1 MGSSCGCV
9 SFHGVFVYI
18 RVLTMLS
25 LISNNNVVL
34 SIINFE
40 CFKNTNLIAV
50 LFLSKK
56 NSLEKQ
62 TQRESFICWFILQM
76 PFKPELGLGWS
87 LESRTQ
93 DIFSPSPTCTG
104 SSSTV
109 SQGHS
114 FAGIQSRESK
124 PDTLNGVLT
133 CVLIMRRK
141 AQHSLCDEPSL
152 AHSLLGILSSKFT
165 PSTSG
170 FLSPAVLHFLLVI
183 YGQHWCHGAKAGG
196 LALLIK
202 KNSNLMQKTCGL
214 CA

>member
-1 MGSSCGCV
+1 MFVTIFEFHDKNCQIKRSLAFLALNSFRKNGTDINISARIPQMGSSCGCV

-76 PFKPELGLGWS
+76 PFKPELGLG
-87 LESRTQ
+87 
-93 DIFSPSPTCTG
+93 
-104 SSSTV
+104 
-109 SQGHS
+109 
-114 FAGIQSRESK
+114 
-124 PDTLNGVLT
+124 
-133 CVLIMRRK
+133 
-141 AQHSLCDEPSL
+141 
-152 AHSLLGILSSKFT
+152 
-165 PSTSG
+165 
-170 FLSPAVLHFLLVI
+170 
-183 YGQHWCHGAKAGG
+183 
-196 LALLIK
+196 
-202 KNSNLMQKTCGL
+202 
-214 CA
+214 